1 MQFLKKKLPVYGD
14 GKQIRDWLFVDDH
27 CLAIFTILKKGKIGE
42 TYNIGGWNEKTNLE
56 VVHTLCNL
64 LDELKPCDDG
74 KSYKEQITFVKDR
87 PGHDRR
93 YAIDATKISN
103 ELGWKPDETFESGIR
118 KTVQWYLDNQAWVEN
133 VQSGEY
139 QKWPTKNYT

>member
-1 MQFLKKKLPVYGD
+1 MV
-14 GKQIRDWLFVDDH
+14 DH
-27 CLAIFTILKKGKIGE
+27 CIGIATVLEKGVVGE
-42 TYNIGGWNEKTNLE
+42 TYNIGGWNEKANLE

-64 LDELKPCDDG
+64 LDELKPREDG

-103 ELGWKPDETFESGIR
+103 ELGWKPEETFETGIR
-118 KTVQWYLDNQAWVEN
+118 KTVQWYLDNQDWVTR

-139 QKWPTKNYT
+139 QHWLNKNYS

>member
-1 MQFLKKKLPVYGD
+1 MV
-14 GKQIRDWLFVDDH
+14 DH
-27 CLAIFTILKKGKIGE
+27 CKGIATVLEKGAICE

-56 VVHTLCNL
+56 VVHTLCDL
-64 LDELKPCDDG
+64 LDELKPREDG

-103 ELGWKPDETFESGIR
+103 ELGWKPEETFETGIR
-118 KTVQWYLDNQAWVEN
+118 KTVQWFLDNQGWVTR

-139 QKWPTKNYT
+139 QNWLNKNYS